1 MNSVAHR
8 KNFSCI
14 KDGADKLLDY
24 HGVFTAFHELFL
36 PDCTPGDTLS
46 SEAREGLAY
55 MFKLLAEDAINTHTP
70 LFGAWEELTRW
81 KAMRKVSFSIRP
93 DEMQETL
100 EDVRYMTA
108 FLQRAFKVWNEAGYS
123 ETPEER
129 EGLLTVLHIISDKA
143 RAVSEALAPGKEA
156 QK

>member
-55 MFKLLAEDAINTHTP
+55 MFKSCWLRTPSTRTPP
-70 LFGAWEELTRW
+70 LFGAWEELTR
-81 KAMRKVSFSIRP
+81 
-93 DEMQETL
+93 
-100 EDVRYMTA
+100 
-108 FLQRAFKVWNEAGYS
+108 G
-123 ETPEER
+123 
-129 EGLLTVLHIISDKA
+129 EGHA
-143 RAVSEALAPGKEA
+143 
-156 QK
+156 

>member
-36 PDCTPGDTLS
+36 PDCTPGDSLS

-70 LFGAWEELTRW
+70 PLWSVGRADQGGRPCVMFHSPYAL
-81 KAMRKVSFSIRP
+81 MRC
-93 DEMQETL
+93 
-100 EDVRYMTA
+100 
-108 FLQRAFKVWNEAGYS
+108 
-123 ETPEER
+123 
-129 EGLLTVLHIISDKA
+129 
-143 RAVSEALAPGKEA
+143 GKPL
-156 QK
+156 KTCGI